1 MATRLSGATPTTGYR
16 NTLGALS
23 GGGQAFLAFNAE
35 HGTNANTYRT
45 RGLHGTVLQTNNAG
59 GLNFGRLTNAN
70 SDNQTLTTVM
80 QQHERG
86 FMDVAYSNSGD
97 GTSSWHVVKE
107 GPMVRCFK
115 RFSAGASAANVNLFY
130 YRRHYWGGGHYKIIL
145 KRTYYNNS
153 NETHYYIN
161 GNSRPGQAVAVD
173 RDAVNTDLGSARIY
187 QVSRSSSY
195 PGDNTVA
202 EAIIWGL
209 NIPSYYQFTV
219 ILEFDNVNGSWR
231 FDDAGL
237 NNSGNSWRL
246 L

>member
-1 MATRLSGATPTTGYR
+1 MNNGNSLEWGHANNTGYR

-35 HGTNANTYRT
+35 HGTNANTYRIS

-59 GLNFGRLTNAN
+59 GLNFNSLTNAN

-209 NIPSYYQFTV
+209 NI
-219 ILEFDNVNGSWR
+219 R
-231 FDDAGL
+231 K
-237 NNSGNSWRL
+237 L
-246 L
+246 LSIHSHP